1 MGAARRPER
10 RARMIAAVHAAAS
23 RRGLDEDAR
32 RALQERLTGH
42 ASCAAMTEDELAR
55 VLDHLHGRARPR
67 PAEDRAP
74 LIGKVYALLGS
85 RPVAYAEGILAH
97 MYGNRAPARLEWAD
111 SEMLR
116 KVVAALEYDRR
127 RHG

>member
-1 MGAARRPER
+1 
-10 RARMIAAVHAAAS
+10 MIAAVHAAAA
-23 RRGLDEDAR
+23 RRGLDETAR

-42 ASCAAMTEDELAR
+42 ASCAQMTETQLAH
-55 VLDHLHGRARPR
+55 VLDHLHGRARPARPR
-67 PAEDRAP
+67 PAPDRAP
-74 LIGKVYALLGS
+74 LIAKIYALLGA
-85 RPVAYAEGILAH
+85 RPVAYAEGILAR
-97 MYGNRAPARLEWAD
+97 MYGHRAPARLEWAD